1 MLKLIN
7 VRNGFSSPKPA
18 ADESERVPSTIHPPP
33 SLFLRSVSEPRKPQ
47 PNECSSRAT
56 TEAKTALGE
65 N

>member
-18 ADESERVPSTIHPPP
+18 ADESERVPSTIHPP
-33 SLFLRSVSEPRKPQ
+33 SLQSVSEPRKPQ

>member
-18 ADESERVPSTIHPPP
+18 ADESERVPS
-33 SLFLRSVSEPRKPQ
+33 EPHKPQ

>member
-18 ADESERVPSTIHPPP
+18 ADESERVPSTITSP
-33 SLFLRSVSEPRKPQ
+33 SLSFQSVSEPRKPQ